1 MSLYW
6 NYWKFIMILVD
17 LNQVLLAG
25 LMAQIAN
32 QKNVKLEESLIR
44 HMILNIIRSHLKNFR
59 KEYGEVVLCSDN
71 RKYWR
76 KEFFPFYKAGRK
88 KSRKNSDL
96 DWHLIFDMLAK
107 FKVEL
112 KENFPYKVIDVEGAE
127 ADDIIGTLVPR
138 HIMNE
143 NILIISS
150 DGDFLQLQMYN
161 GRSKYTVKQYNP
173 TQKKFLISE
182 NPLDELKQK
191 IITGDKGDGIPNIL
205 SPSDT
210 FVREIRQ
217 KVMTEA
223 KLTKFMSE
231 HYTEYDEN
239 SKIGFTRNQTL
250 IDLRNIPGVIQSEI
264 INKYEETVP
273 VKGKLLD
280 YFIANK
286 LFNLMEV
293 IEEF

>member
-1 MSLYW
+1 
-6 NYWKFIMILVD
+6 MILVD

-96 DWHLIFDMLAK
+96 DWHLIFDMLAR

-138 HIMNE
+138 HIMHE

-182 NPLDELKQK
+182 NPLDELKEK
-191 IITGDKGDGIPNIL
+191 IINGDKGDGIPNIL

-239 SKIGFTRNQTL
+239 SKIGFSRNQTL
-250 IDLRNIPGVIQSEI
+250 IDLRNIPGDIQSKI
-264 INKYEETVP
+264 INTYEETVP

>member
-1 MSLYW
+1 
-6 NYWKFIMILVD
+6 MILVD

-96 DWHLIFDMLAK
+96 DWHLIFDLLAK

-250 IDLRNIPGVIQSEI
+250 IDLRNIPGEIQSEI

>member
-1 MSLYW
+1 
-6 NYWKFIMILVD
+6 MILVD

-32 QKNVKLEESLIR
+32 AKNVKLEESLIR

-76 KEFFPFYKAGRK
+76 KEYFPFYKAGRK

-161 GRSKYTVKQYNP
+161 GRSKYSVKQYNP

-250 IDLRNIPGVIQSEI
+250 IDLRNIPGEIQSEI
-264 INKYEETVP
+264 INNYEETVP